1 MRRKVGQAS
10 GHEFY
15 ASVRTH
21 GAIDAAEVVIVLID
35 ASQPLTEQD
44 LRVLSMV
51 IEAGRALVLAFNKWD
66 LVDEDRRYQL
76 DREIDRELV
85 QVQWAQR
92 VNISAKT
99 GRAVQKLVPALETAL
114 ESWDRRISTGRLNTF
129 FKEIVAATPPPV
141 RGGKQPRILFA
152 TQATARPPTFVLFTT
167 GFLEAGYR
175 RFLERRLRETFGFDG
190 SPIRINVRV
199 REKRGASLAEQSV
212 LRRPGGVAESAGT
225 RVALVPVVD
234 MILIA
239 LAGVGAGAINA
250 VVGSGTL
257 ITFPTLVAL
266 GYPPVTSTMSNAVGL
281 VAGSVS
287 GTWGYRRELRGQWNR
302 LRVADPGVVRRRGA
316 GRVAAAAPA
325 GEGVP
330 RRSCRCCWSLALVLV
345 VVGPRIQAWARRG
358 RVGRRYQDRGRSAAS
373 TCRAARMAALV
384 VATFA
389 VGVYGGY
396 FTAAQGILLI
406 AAMGATAAGGHAADE
421 RGEEPAVAGGEHR
434 RGGGVHGG
442 RVRPD
447 QLGGGGPDRG
457 GFADRRVRGRALW
470 TSALAERAA
479 RRSSSWSD

>member
-1 MRRKVGQAS
+1 MGGKTWRFVDTAGLRRKVGQAS

-44 LRVLSMV
+44 QRVLSMV

-66 LVDEDRRYQL
+66 LVDEDRRYLL
-76 DREIDRELV
+76 DREIERELA

-92 VNISAKT
+92 VNISAET

-114 ESWDRRISTGRLNTF
+114 ESWDTRISTGRLNTF
-129 FKEIVAATPPPV
+129 LKEVVAATPPPV

-175 RFLERRLRETFGFDG
+175 RFLERRLRETFGFEG

-199 REKRGASLAEQSV
+199 REKRGARSALTMSDLWSLSRAALGAAHAPQ
-212 LRRPGGVAESAGT
+212 VART
-225 RVALVPVVD
+225 RVPRVPVSH

-287 GTWGYRRELRGQWNR
+287 GTWGYRRELRGQWDR
-302 LRVADPGVVRRRGA
+302 LRWQIPASLARRRSSAHGCCCTC
-316 GRVAAAAPA
+316 
-325 GEGVP
+325 P
-330 RRSCRCCWSLALVLV
+330 RRCSPRWCRCC
-345 VVGPRIQAWARRG
+345 
-358 RVGRRYQDRGRSAAS
+358 
-373 TCRAARMAALV
+373 
-384 VATFA
+384 
-389 VGVYGGY
+389 
-396 FTAAQGILLI
+396 
-406 AAMGATAAGGHAADE
+406 
-421 RGEEPAVAGGEHR
+421 
-434 RGGGVHGG
+434 
-442 RVRPD
+442 
-447 QLGGGGPDRG
+447 
-457 GFADRRVRGRALW
+457 
-470 TSALAERAA
+470 
-479 RRSSSWSD
+479 